1 MKIGIIT
8 KEKQHFILSL
18 SSTTTLLVR
27 SPVHFRPVRCVVV
40 VAVAFVK
47 GVHAVTFLFT
57 FSFRV
62 NLQKFIY
69 TFRFFSPFILFPHC
83 ERSSKQFE
91 TNLLLSCLS
100 RVSLCT
106 EKNEEKKLIRWGS
119 KETKTY
125 YKVSYFVAP
134 GFVVFVIFTFSFILS
149 FDIKNIT

>member
-27 SPVHFRPVRCVVV
+27 SPVHFRPVRCVV
-40 VAVAFVK
+40 AVAFVK

-69 TFRFFSPFILFPHC
+69 TFRVFSPHLFCFRIVNDP
-83 ERSSKQFE
+83 RNSSRRIYF
-91 TNLLLSCLS
+91 CPVY
-100 RVSLCT
+100 RAFPCAP
-106 EKNEEKKLIRWGS
+106 KK
-119 KETKTY
+119 TK
-125 YKVSYFVAP
+125 KKKIDSMR
-134 GFVVFVIFTFSFILS
+134 
-149 FDIKNIT
+149 K